1 MNLRGPAEH
10 TAEDA
15 TPGELRRSVLILLLM
30 LAALGL
36 LVAPLL
42 ADLPLLGKSTRT
54 AIFAWLLVGLALY
67 WMYAGMGYR
76 PLLLVQLLL
85 LSTAA
90 ALLSVKLLLVAVTI
104 DSLTVLRWMAR
115 YLMLRLTES
124 YGIDIEFHC
133 KPLGDTDWTG
143 SGMHANFS
151 TKYMREV
158 GGKEYFEKLMKAFE
172 QNLQDH
178 IAVYG
183 PDNDK
188 RLTGKHET
196 APWNKFSF
204 GVADRGA
211 SIRVP
216 HSFVNNGF
224 KGYLEDRRPN
234 SQGDPYQIASQIL
247 KTISTVPT
255 SVAKAA

>member
-85 LSTAA
+85 FSTAA

-115 YLMLRLTES
+115 YLIIA
-124 YGIDIEFHC
+124 GAVC
-133 KPLGDTDWTG
+133 AG
-143 SGMHANFS
+143 AN
-151 TKYMREV
+151 
-158 GGKEYFEKLMKAFE
+158 
-172 QNLQDH
+172 
-178 IAVYG
+178 
-183 PDNDK
+183 
-188 RLTGKHET
+188 LTGMLLALT
-196 APWNKFSF
+196 WQ
-204 GVADRGA
+204 
-211 SIRVP
+211 
-216 HSFVNNGF
+216 
-224 KGYLEDRRPN
+224 RPN
-234 SQGDPYQIASQIL
+234 TQN
-247 KTISTVPT
+247 
-255 SVAKAA
+255 

>member
-36 LVAPLL
+36 LVVPLL

-85 LSTAA
+85 FSTAA
-90 ALLSVKLLLVAVTI
+90 ALLSVKLMLVAITI

-115 YLMLRLTES
+115 YLIIA
-124 YGIDIEFHC
+124 GAVC
-133 KPLGDTDWTG
+133 AG
-143 SGMHANFS
+143 AN
-151 TKYMREV
+151 
-158 GGKEYFEKLMKAFE
+158 
-172 QNLQDH
+172 
-178 IAVYG
+178 
-183 PDNDK
+183 
-188 RLTGKHET
+188 LTGMLLALT
-196 APWNKFSF
+196 
-204 GVADRGA
+204 
-211 SIRVP
+211 
-216 HSFVNNGF
+216 
-224 KGYLEDRRPN
+224 LQRPN
-234 SQGDPYQIASQIL
+234 TQN
-247 KTISTVPT
+247 
-255 SVAKAA
+255 

>member
-15 TPGELRRSVLILLLM
+15 TPGELRRSVLTLLLM

-42 ADLPLLGKSTRT
+42 ADLPLLGRSTRT

-85 LSTAA
+85 FSTAA

-115 YLMLRLTES
+115 YLIIA
-124 YGIDIEFHC
+124 GAVC
-133 KPLGDTDWTG
+133 AG
-143 SGMHANFS
+143 AN
-151 TKYMREV
+151 
-158 GGKEYFEKLMKAFE
+158 
-172 QNLQDH
+172 
-178 IAVYG
+178 
-183 PDNDK
+183 
-188 RLTGKHET
+188 LTGMLLALT
-196 APWNKFSF
+196 WQ
-204 GVADRGA
+204 
-211 SIRVP
+211 
-216 HSFVNNGF
+216 
-224 KGYLEDRRPN
+224 RPN
-234 SQGDPYQIASQIL
+234 TQN
-247 KTISTVPT
+247 
-255 SVAKAA
+255 

>member
-15 TPGELRRSVLILLLM
+15 TPGELRRSVLVLLLM

-36 LVAPLL
+36 LVVPLL

-85 LSTAA
+85 FSTAA

-115 YLMLRLTES
+115 YLIIA
-124 YGIDIEFHC
+124 GAVC
-133 KPLGDTDWTG
+133 AG
-143 SGMHANFS
+143 AN
-151 TKYMREV
+151 
-158 GGKEYFEKLMKAFE
+158 
-172 QNLQDH
+172 
-178 IAVYG
+178 
-183 PDNDK
+183 
-188 RLTGKHET
+188 LTGMLLALT
-196 APWNKFSF
+196 WQ
-204 GVADRGA
+204 
-211 SIRVP
+211 
-216 HSFVNNGF
+216 
-224 KGYLEDRRPN
+224 RPN
-234 SQGDPYQIASQIL
+234 TQN
-247 KTISTVPT
+247 
-255 SVAKAA
+255 

>member
-1 MNLRGPAEH
+1 MTLRGPAEH

-54 AIFAWLLVGLALY
+54 AILAWLLVGLALY

-85 LSTAA
+85 FSTAA

-115 YLMLRLTES
+115 YLILA
-124 YGIDIEFHC
+124 GAVC
-133 KPLGDTDWTG
+133 AG
-143 SGMHANFS
+143 AN
-151 TKYMREV
+151 
-158 GGKEYFEKLMKAFE
+158 
-172 QNLQDH
+172 
-178 IAVYG
+178 
-183 PDNDK
+183 
-188 RLTGKHET
+188 LTGML
-196 APWNKFSF
+196 
-204 GVADRGA
+204 VALTWQSKPGTQ
-211 SIRVP
+211 
-216 HSFVNNGF
+216 N
-224 KGYLEDRRPN
+224 
-234 SQGDPYQIASQIL
+234 
-247 KTISTVPT
+247 
-255 SVAKAA
+255 

>member
-15 TPGELRRSVLILLLM
+15 TPGELRRSVIILLLM

-42 ADLPLLGKSTRT
+42 SDLPLLGKSTRT

-85 LSTAA
+85 FSTAA

-115 YLMLRLTES
+115 YLIIA
-124 YGIDIEFHC
+124 GAVC
-133 KPLGDTDWTG
+133 AG
-143 SGMHANFS
+143 AN
-151 TKYMREV
+151 
-158 GGKEYFEKLMKAFE
+158 
-172 QNLQDH
+172 
-178 IAVYG
+178 
-183 PDNDK
+183 
-188 RLTGKHET
+188 LTGMLLALT
-196 APWNKFSF
+196 WQ
-204 GVADRGA
+204 
-211 SIRVP
+211 
-216 HSFVNNGF
+216 
-224 KGYLEDRRPN
+224 RPN
-234 SQGDPYQIASQIL
+234 TQN
-247 KTISTVPT
+247 
-255 SVAKAA
+255 

>member
-85 LSTAA
+85 FSTAA

-115 YLMLRLTES
+115 YLIIA
-124 YGIDIEFHC
+124 GAVC
-133 KPLGDTDWTG
+133 AG
-143 SGMHANFS
+143 AN
-151 TKYMREV
+151 
-158 GGKEYFEKLMKAFE
+158 
-172 QNLQDH
+172 
-178 IAVYG
+178 
-183 PDNDK
+183 
-188 RLTGKHET
+188 LTGMLLALT
-196 APWNKFSF
+196 
-204 GVADRGA
+204 
-211 SIRVP
+211 
-216 HSFVNNGF
+216 
-224 KGYLEDRRPN
+224 LQRPN
-234 SQGDPYQIASQIL
+234 TQ
-247 KTISTVPT
+247 T
-255 SVAKAA
+255 